1 MSSGRSVTGRA
12 KPCYCLTTD
21 GFGRTAEQARG
32 QNGWI
37 LAKLLFCLLRRTN
50 TIKTLI
56 INRMFSLRYCSLL
69 GTDNTK
75 KSPSIISRQIEVT
88 ILHERNIMCNI

>member
-56 INRMFSLRYCSLL
+56 INRMFSLATVRFSEQ
-69 GTDNTK
+69 
-75 KSPSIISRQIEVT
+75 IIPKNLRA
-88 ILHERNIMCNI
+88 

>member
-12 KPCYCLTTD
+12 KPCYCLTTA

-56 INRMFSLRYCSLL
+56 INRIFSLATVRFSEQ
-69 GTDNTK
+69 
-75 KSPSIISRQIEVT
+75 IIPKNLRA
-88 ILHERNIMCNI
+88 

>member
-37 LAKLLFCLLRRTN
+37 LAKLLFCLFSGDNHVKKNEHNL
-50 TIKTLI
+50 KTLI
-56 INRMFSLRYCSLL
+56 INRMFSLATVRFSEQ
-69 GTDNTK
+69 
-75 KSPSIISRQIEVT
+75 IIPKNLRA
-88 ILHERNIMCNI
+88 